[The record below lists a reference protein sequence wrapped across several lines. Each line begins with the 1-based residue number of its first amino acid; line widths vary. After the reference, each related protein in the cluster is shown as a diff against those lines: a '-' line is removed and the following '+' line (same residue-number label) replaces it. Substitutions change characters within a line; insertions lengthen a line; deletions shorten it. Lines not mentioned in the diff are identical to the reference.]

1 MGEFGQIAE
10 VTAQTLSDGDQ
21 EPGSVL
27 YKLLTLGH
35 WRWTISDRHD
45 FALFLHQQFS
55 RQEFSMGLWQ
65 GVPQVHLNQTLKCHS
80 LRCHIFLLFTKARPL
95 NPLIFLCVFI
105 LKGNCIPTTSVDTI
119 TCRIEYKSD
128 SLQNYCHLLQAQRR
142 TPTSSVALW
151 WGLLWPSAVS
161 EEGLFQAVFFS
172 RCLDPALAAHS
183 TSEPRDDSSL
193 WPLQFLL
200 LNKYL
205 LYLP

>member
-1 MGEFGQIAE
+1 MGEFGRIAE
-10 VTAQTLSDGDQ
+10 VMAQTLSDGDQ

-55 RQEFSMGLWQ
+55 RQEFQ
-65 GVPQVHLNQTLKCHS
+65 AFPRTLTGS
-80 LRCHIFLLFTKARPL
+80 SPGSPESNFEMPFTPLPYFLLFTKARPL

-119 TCRIEYKSD
+119 TCMTEYKND

-142 TPTSSVALW
+142 TPTISVALW
-151 WGLLWPSAVS
+151 WGLLWPSAV
-161 EEGLFQAVFFS
+161 
-172 RCLDPALAAHS
+172 
-183 TSEPRDDSSL
+183 
-193 WPLQFLL
+193 
-200 LNKYL
+200 
-205 LYLP
+205 